1 MSSVVSIVL
10 CGVYCGVHK
19 PVKSSKNTS
28 YLCESQQLND
38 KSASFWYYQPHS
50 DISSLILIFS
60 ASFWF
65 FLFLIDT
72 MTSVDFFFFN
82 FFLFQRSNKNYC
94 SSFGFSPSFFRN
106 WFQFFKNYNFT
117 IMSTSTLVRSCT
129 DSVPSIHIRWAILT
143 DISWNKFKNN
153 MVFTW
158 KPHGIYIETIWCP
171 PGNHVVTTLCQHGNH
186 MVSIWKPCFVH
197 IETMWFSYGNH
208 MVSTFDTLWWPPG
221 NHMVCTW

>member
-1 MSSVVSIVL
+1 M
-10 CGVYCGVHK
+10 
-19 PVKSSKNTS
+19 TS
-28 YLCESQQLND
+28 QPHSD
-38 KSASFWYYQPHS
+38 ITSPHS

-72 MTSVDFFFFN
+72 MTSVDFF
-82 FFLFQRSNKNYC
+82 C
-94 SSFGFSPSFFRN
+94 SLISFFFKEATTITALPLDFLPLSSETD
-106 WFQFFKNYNFT
+106 FQFFKNYNFT
-117 IMSTSTLVRSCT
+117 IMSTSTLVWSCT

-143 DISWNKFKNN
+143 DISWNKFKNH
-153 MVFTW
+153 MVSTW

-171 PGNHVVTTLCQHGNH
+171 PGNHVVTTLCPHSNH
-186 MVSIWKPCFVH
+186 MVSIWKPYFVH